1 MDTTDVVVVG
11 GGIIGLSLA
20 WELARSGRT
29 VRVLDQA
36 QPGREASWAG
46 AGMLPPGN
54 RTRACSAADRLRG
67 LSHELWPDWSALLQ
81 EESGI
86 SNEFHRCGA
95 LELCAQPDDDL
106 KDAARDLKERGIQV
120 DRLTAAETHGK
131 VSGLSEQFQ
140 QALWLPDFCQ
150 VRNPRHLKALL
161 AACQRRGVRIEAGEP
176 VIDFQSRGERMLS
189 VRTPGRSWEAGQ
201 FVLASGCWTGIL
213 SDRLGHDAHIEPVR
227 GQIVLLQLPE
237 QPFRCVIEVGKRY
250 LVPRRDGRVLIG
262 ATEERVGFVK
272 ENTAKGVGGLLAFAE
287 SIVPG
292 LGKAR
297 FETSWSGLRPWRPDG
312 LPLLSWI
319 PGFRNAAIA
328 GGHFREGLHLSPA
341 TARLISQLLA
351 GTAADIPDECRYET
365 SRRTE

>member
-1 MDTTDVVVVG
+1 MVDTTDVVVVG
-11 GGIIGLSLA
+11 GGVIGLSLA

-54 RTRACSAADRLRG
+54 RRRARCAADCLRG

-95 LELCAQPDDDL
+95 LELGSQSDEDL
-106 KDAARDLKERGIQV
+106 ELTARDLLERGIQV
-120 DRLTAAETHGK
+120 DRLTAAEARDK
-131 VSGLSEQFQ
+131 VTGLSDRVE

-161 AACQRRGVRIEAGEP
+161 AACLRRGVRVEAGEP
-176 VIDFQSRGERMLS
+176 VVDFHHAGGRMLS
-189 VRTPGRSWEAGQ
+189 VRTPLHSWEAGQ
-201 FVLASGCWTGIL
+201 FVLAGGSWTGIL
-213 SDRLGHDAHIEPVR
+213 SDRLGHDARIEPMR

-237 QPFRCVIEVGKRY
+237 QPFRCIIEVGKRY

-272 ENTAKGVGGLLAFAE
+272 ENTAEGVSGLLAFAE
-287 SIVPG
+287 SIVPS
-292 LGKAR
+292 LKSAR
-297 FETSWSGLRPWRPDG
+297 FETSWSGLRPWRPNG

-341 TARLISQLLA
+341 TAQLISQLLV
-351 GTAADIPDECRYET
+351 GTAADIPEECRFET
-365 SRRTE
+365 SR